1 MSALGFHFGSVYVR
15 AASLAGVRH
24 ALDEL
29 MGESAH
35 VRTEERGLNPTPDD
49 LTSAKRVRS
58 FALLPQEEGWVTV
71 VEDGHPLDDGGVA
84 EGLSDLLG
92 CEVLHLVYS
101 DTDGYWEF
109 VRYLEGQPLESG
121 GADDPDFDVSA
132 LDFVNAQAIPH
143 FGVYYEE
150 VAAASGEAAPALA
163 GALAVVGDVRPRLP
177 IGTEIVTFKAP
188 PRAVRAE

>member
-1 MSALGFHFGSVYVR
+1 MTNLGFHFGSVYVR
-15 AASLAGVRH
+15 DASLESVRR

-35 VRTEERGLNPTPDD
+35 VRTEERGLDPTPDD
-49 LTSAKRVRS
+49 LTSAKRIRS
-58 FALLPQEEGWVTV
+58 FALLPPEDGWVAV
-71 VEDGHPLDDGGVA
+71 LEDGHPPDDGGVA

-92 CEVLHLVYS
+92 GETLHLTYS
-101 DTDGYWEF
+101 DSDGYWEF

-121 GADDPDFDVSA
+121 GADDTDYDVSA
-132 LDFVNAQAIPH
+132 LDFVKAQSIPH

-150 VAAASGEAAPALA
+150 VAAAAGEAAPALA
-163 GALAVVGDVRPRLP
+163 GALAVVGNMRPRLP

-188 PRAVRAE
+188 PRAVPAE